1 MTNKEF
7 VLKQISKT
15 KTIVHKNIE
24 KKIYTRGEIESI
36 KKALKTW
43 DKADEEHDEK
53 ETSHFLL
60 ETITEH
66 IRETSKKRNPFR
78 SDIHNKFKEV
88 EIVELCHL
96 DNGSKNSRIIVY
108 KTKKNKL
115 ENAVDDYIDNFKEER
130 VVEVIENFNGICIKS
145 EVTAATWC

>member
-15 KTIVHKNIE
+15 KTIAHKNIE
-24 KKIYTRGEIESI
+24 EKIYTRGEIESI

-66 IRETSKKRNPFR
+66 IRETSKKRNSFR
-78 SDIHNKFKEV
+78 SDIPNKLKEV

-108 KTKKNKL
+108 KTKKNTL
-115 ENAVDDYIDNFKEER
+115 EDAVDDYIDNFKEER